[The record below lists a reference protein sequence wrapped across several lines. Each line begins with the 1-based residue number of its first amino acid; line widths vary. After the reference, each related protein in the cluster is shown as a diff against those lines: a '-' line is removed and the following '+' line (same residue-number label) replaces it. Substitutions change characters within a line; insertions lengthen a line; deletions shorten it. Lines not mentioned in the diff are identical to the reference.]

1 MRISGYT
8 VRNTKQ
14 DKMREADCKR
24 STPNSELHTPHSE
37 GFTLIEAV
45 ITIVIVGI
53 IASIAAMIILQGIQS
68 YTKEQNLSD
77 AHYQAR
83 LAMER
88 MAREIRTTRQLGAI
102 GTVAIGTITGNPTS
116 SLIFTDLTGTDITY
130 ALGGTTLNRTVG
142 GVPSPLATGVTT
154 LQFRHYDSAGVLTTT
169 ALAVWTIQID
179 LTDTKGVDMLQ
190 MRTRVHPRNF

>member
-1 MRISGYT
+1 MRIADNR
-8 VRNTKQ
+8 VRKAEWDRMQ
-14 DKMREADCKR
+14 DVDRIC
-24 STPNSELHTPHSE
+24 STPNAEHRMPNST
-37 GFTLIEAV
+37 GFTLVEAI

-53 IASIAAMIILQGIQS
+53 ISSIAAMIILQGIQS

-88 MAREIRTTRQLGAI
+88 MTREIRTTRQLGAI
-102 GTVAIGTITGNPTS
+102 GTVALGTITGNPTS
-116 SLIFTDLTGTDITY
+116 SLIFTDLTGATITY
-130 ALGGTTLNRTVG
+130 SLGGTTLNRTVG

-154 LQFRHYDSAGVLTTT
+154 LQFRHYDSAGVLTTA
-169 ALAVWTIQID
+169 ALAVWTIEID
-179 LTDTKGVDMLQ
+179 LTDTQGVDVLQ